1 MFFRLVPGKHQDA
14 GWHRAVHELA
24 DRAQTVHLRHRQPHH
39 REVRLQGNR
48 QAHRVAPVVHGGDDF
63 DAAVAQQQGAHPF
76 AHDRVIV
83 GDQHAVLH
91 ALVARQHVGNLL
103 LGGSEHGYGV
113 RQGIIAERL
122 WYERDDEERARHCA
136 HPENHTCPDHYTPP
150 SCFGDS
156 LVPFTPGR

>member
-91 ALVARQHVGNLL
+91 ALVARQHVRNLL
-103 LGGSEHGYGV
+103 LGRCEHGYGV
-113 RQGIIAERL
+113 HQGIIAEHP
-122 WYERDDEERARHCA
+122 WYERVNEKRARYCA
-136 HPENHTCPDHYTPP
+136 NTEHHACPDHHPP
-150 SCFGDS
+150 CRDS
-156 LVPFTPGR
+156 ETV